1 VCIFCAP
8 VADSQK
14 SSGLKKYIFALGL
27 KLIDPIL
34 THAYRSKKEV
44 LLNNLSGT
52 ILETGP
58 GSGLNFRFY
67 AKGST
72 VIAIEPNR
80 YLHPFL
86 KKAAARNGLSL
97 ELHTAAGEAMNLLD
111 NSADAAVTSLVL
123 CSVSN
128 PDKVVSEIRRVLKPG
143 GRFVFIEH
151 VLAQENTRLQRFQ
164 KMISPLWQKL
174 FDGCHPDRNALR
186 HIENAGF
193 SIIRAEDFKLTV
205 PVVSPHISG
214 TAIK

>member
-8 VADSQK
+8 VADKQK

-27 KLIDPIL
+27 KIMDPIL
-34 THAYRSKKEV
+34 TRAYRPKKV
-44 LLNNLSGT
+44 GLLNNLSGT

-80 YLHPFL
+80 YLHPCL
-86 KKAAARNGLSL
+86 KTAAARNGLSL
-97 ELHTAAGEAMNLLD
+97 ELHTTPGEAMNLLD

-143 GRFVFIEH
+143 GRFLFIEH
-151 VLAQENTRLQRFQ
+151 VSAPENTRLQRFQ
-164 KMISPLWQKL
+164 KVISPLWQKL
-174 FDGCHPDRNALR
+174 FDGCHPDRNARR

-193 SIIRAEDFKLTV
+193 SLTCVEEFKLSV